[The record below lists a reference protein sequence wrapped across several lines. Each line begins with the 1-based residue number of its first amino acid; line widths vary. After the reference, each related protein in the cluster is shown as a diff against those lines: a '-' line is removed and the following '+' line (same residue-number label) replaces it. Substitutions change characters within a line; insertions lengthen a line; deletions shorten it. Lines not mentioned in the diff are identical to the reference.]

1 MKPIVWIILIVVVL
15 AVIGL
20 LVMMSRR
27 RQLETRRDEAADLRA
42 EAEQHDRD
50 HREREASAAEAQAQA
65 EKARAEAEEQRARAV
80 QLEAEA
86 ERRAEHATAARDQ
99 RDEHLRQ
106 ADERDPDVDVSD
118 RGDVDAAA
126 DGDATDGERLAAG
139 DTRHDAADSNGRSDW
154 SDRDD
159 AVESGVAHDR
169 DQVDGQV
176 GDDPLRTDAAD
187 VERPAENDVP
197 AERRDADGVDPVRS
211 EADGVDPFRT
221 DRDGVESEDRQR
233 HL

>member
-15 AVIGL
+15 AVIGP

-27 RQLETRRDEAADLRA
+27 RQLETRREEAADLRA

-86 ERRAEHATAARDQ
+86 ERRAEHATAARDE
-99 RDEHLRQ
+99 RDEHLRR

-118 RGDVDAAA
+118 RGVTDG
-126 DGDATDGERLAAG
+126 GDATDGDRLDAG
-139 DTRHDAADSNGRSDW
+139 DTAVDAGDSNGRSEW
-154 SDRDD
+154 SERDD
-159 AVESGVAHDR
+159 SVGSGARHDGEQVENPAGTDASS
-169 DQVDGQV
+169 VDGVQ
-176 GDDPLRTDAAD
+176 GAD
-187 VERPAENDVP
+187 VARPAENDLP
-197 AERRDADGVDPVRS
+197 AERRDADGVEP
-211 EADGVDPFRT
+211 
-221 DRDGVESEDRQR
+221 EDRQR
-233 HL
+233 QL